1 MNNDTKLNN
10 LLDVAKRFPT
20 EQSCREFIEQIRW
33 NGKPVCVHCGNTE
46 NIYRIKND
54 TLLRCSACRKNFSV
68 KVGTIFEDSHVEL
81 QKWFFAMFIHSGH
94 KKGISSCQLAKDIS
108 VTQKTAWFMLQ
119 RIRLAMETKSFAK
132 PLSGIVEADETYVG
146 GKYAGKRGRGSEN
159 KTPVFGLVERQGEVR
174 TQPVKRVNRET
185 LQGII
190 RDSVVPATTVMTDEW
205 LAYNGLSDIYTHK
218 VINHGKKEY
227 VNGDIHVNTMENFW
241 SLLKRGIFGIYHHV
255 SDKHLYRYCNEFGFR
270 HNSREI
276 TDANRFEMT
285 VSQSEGKRLMYKNLI
300 AK

>member
-1 MNNDTKLNN
+1 MKSDIKFNN

-20 EQSCREFIEQIRW
+20 EESCREYLEQIRW

-46 NIYRIKND
+46 KIYRIKNN
-54 TLLRCSACRKNFSV
+54 TLLKCSACKKNFSV
-68 KVGTIFEDSHVEL
+68 KVGTIFEDSHIEL
-81 QKWFFAMFIHSGH
+81 QKWFFAMFIHSAH
-94 KKGISSCQLAKDIS
+94 KKGISSCQLAKDIT

-119 RIRLAMETKSFAK
+119 RIRLAMETKSFMK

-159 KTPVFGLVERQGEVR
+159 KTPVFGLVERKGDVR
-174 TQPVKRVNRET
+174 TQPVKRVNKET

-190 RDSVVPATTVMTDEW
+190 RDSVVPATTIMTDEW
-205 LAYNGLSDIYTHK
+205 LAYRGLSDTYTHK

-227 VNGDIHVNTMENFW
+227 ANGNIHVNTMENFW

-276 TDANRFEMT
+276 TDANRFEIT

-300 AK
+300 GK